1 MAQARCRSPRAHSRG
16 AAAVEFAL
24 VFPVLFVLLYAMLTY
39 ALVFAT
45 QHALSLAAAE
55 GGRAAIRFTSL
66 QDTAVQRQQAACVMA
81 KQSLAWLERATGQPV
96 LCPASGSGALRVDAL
111 PHTCPAGASP
121 AAASGLVCMSVA
133 VRYDYGAAPL
143 IPKLP
148 LVPVPERL
156 SGEAVTQIAL
166 SY

>member
-1 MAQARCRSPRAHSRG
+1 MAPATGNRRRTYSHG
-16 AAAVEFAL
+16 VAALEFAL
-24 VFPVLFVLLYAMLTY
+24 VFPVLFMLLYAMLTY

-66 QDTAVQRQQAACVMA
+66 KDTVDDRKQAACVMA
-81 KQSLAWLERATGQPV
+81 RQSLGWLERATRQPV
-96 LCPASGSGALRVDAL
+96 LCPAFGSGALRVDAQDQ
-111 PHTCPAGASP
+111 TCPPGANP
-121 AAASGLVCMSVA
+121 AAATGLRCMSVV